1 MAGQIIISNIK
12 TDSDNAFSILA
23 NTGAVLFSANLASGI
38 TTGIADGSVTNAKLA
53 GSITGNKIA
62 TGQITGNLIAT
73 GQITGNLIATGQ
85 ITGNL
90 LTANCVSGNNIVSS
104 PTITGNV
111 TINGSLGIGGAT
123 TPSSGVGIK
132 FPGTQVAS
140 TDANTLDDY
149 EEGTWTPTL
158 FGSGGSAGSQAYTL
172 QVGRYVKI
180 GRYVFLSGYLQISNK
195 GSWTGDVNIGG
206 FPFTIDNES
215 ASYSATTFYNAQMV
229 LPASNFGAGCYPV
242 PSSVTARMF
251 SQSNSGSTNL
261 GDYANQITNNTQIG
275 AFTICYYASA

>member
-53 GSITGNKIA
+53 GSITGDK
-62 TGQITGNLIAT
+62 IAT

-149 EEGTWTPTL
+149 EEGSFTPVVVGVSTP
-158 FGSGGSAGSQAYTL
+158 GTGTYGA
-172 QVGRYVKI
+172 QVGNYTKI
-180 GRYVFLSGYLQISNK
+180 GRQVFFQIYIQVSNHTGTGEMFISGL
-195 GSWTGDVNIGG
+195 
-206 FPFTIDNES
+206 PFTVSSISSSS
-215 ASYSATTFYNAQMV
+215 AYTALATW
-229 LPASNFGAGCYPV
+229 
-242 PSSVTARMF
+242 
-251 SQSNSGSTNL
+251 
-261 GDYANQITNNTQIG
+261 TNNLALTAGNILQSYPDPAGTTITLNQVPTGGGAVSSIQIDT
-275 AFTICYYASA
+275 AFQIMLAGNYFS